1 MEMVI
6 ESTDKEDLPIELEVS
21 KQTEMELPI
30 EKEVETEI
38 YVELEVAAKMADR
51 STRTI
56 RNWLKTNVIDGK
68 KEDPDNSRSKWLINR
83 QSLMTY
89 LATEADPNP
98 PRKQGTDQTPI
109 ESQKII
115 SVDIPQNLSQN
126 AELETLKKDF
136 NQELQQKQGVIT
148 KQEKEIAELKMQLEM
163 ANFKLTQKDEL
174 IEMIRQMQPHHN
186 AVISGYEERLAELQ
200 KRLLETEM
208 ELSVVSDRYAL
219 ECSKGILARI
229 FTRPQE
235 FKLLPDNQS

>member
-1 MEMVI
+1 MVI
-6 ESTDKEDLPIELEVS
+6 ESVEKEDLPIELEDS

-56 RNWLKTNVIDGK
+56 RTWLKTDLIQGK
-68 KEDPDNSRSKWLINR
+68 KEDPDNSRSKWLIDR
-83 QSLMTY
+83 QSLMAY

-98 PRKQGTDQTPI
+98 PRKQGTDQTPLESQEI
-109 ESQKII
+109 ESVVI
-115 SVDIPQNLSQN
+115 SQNLPQSE
-126 AELETLKKDF
+126 ELEILRKDF
-136 NQELQQKQGVIT
+136 NQELQQKQGIIT

-163 ANFKLTQKDEL
+163 ANFKLTQKDEF
-174 IEMIRQMQPHHN
+174 IEMIKQMQPHHD

-200 KRLLETEM
+200 KRLSETEM
-208 ELSVVSDRYAL
+208 ELSIVSDRYSQ
-219 ECSKGILARI
+219 ECTKGLLARI

-235 FKLLPDNQS
+235 FKLLSDNQS